1 MASDRDRKQQLD
13 LFGGPP
19 SGRDRVVGPAAVPD
33 DLAEVAA
40 ALPKEIHLG
49 TSSWSFPGWDG
60 LVYDRTA
67 SKTQL
72 ARHGLAAYA
81 RHPLLKTVGID
92 RTYYGPI
99 PASAFAAY
107 AAAVPE
113 HFRFLVKASSESTSP
128 YLREGGGRNELFLDP
143 VYAAEEVVGPFV
155 EGLGTKAG
163 PLVFQFP
170 PVGKKHT
177 GDPEGFAERLGEFLS
192 ALPRGPWYGVEIRD
206 RELLVPQY
214 VSALESADAGHV
226 LNVHPRMPPVA
237 EQWKAAGSNPDRP
250 LVVRWMLHSGLGYEE
265 AQRRYEPF
273 SRLVDED
280 EGARESI
287 ADLALTHAA
296 RRRVVIIIANN
307 KAEGSAPLTLFALAN
322 SIVHG
327 VRP

>member
-1 MASDRDRKQQLD
+1 MAPERDGKRQLD

-19 SGRDRVVGPAAVPD
+19 SGRDRVVGPAPVPD
-33 DLAEVAA
+33 DLARVAA
-40 ALPKEIHLG
+40 DLPGGIHLG

-67 SKTQL
+67 NKTQL

-107 AAAVPE
+107 AEAVPDD
-113 HFRFLVKASSESTSP
+113 FRFLVKASSESTSP

-143 VYAAEEVVGPFV
+143 VYAAGEVIGPFI
-155 EGLGTKAG
+155 EGLGAKAG

-170 PVGKKHT
+170 PVGKRHT
-177 GDPEGFAERLGEFLS
+177 SEPERFAERLGEFLS
-192 ALPRGPWYGVEIRD
+192 ALPSGPWYAVELRD
-206 RELLVPQY
+206 RELLVPEY
-214 VSALESADAGHV
+214 VTALGTATHC
-226 LNVHPRMPPVA
+226 LNVHPRMPSVT
-237 EQWKAAGSNPDRP
+237 EQWEITGANPDSP

-265 AQRRYEPF
+265 AQRRYQPF

-280 EGARESI
+280 EDARESL
-287 ADLALTHAA
+287 ADLALRHAA
-296 RRRVVIIIANN
+296 RQRIVIIIANN
-307 KAEGSAPLTLFALAN
+307 KAEGSAPLTIFKLAKT
-322 SIVHG
+322 ITEKAPG
-327 VRP
+327 